1 MNNQQFSDSGDRPVP
16 RRRARRRV
24 SRRAGSPSAA
34 AVASASAVE
43 AAEALRPGSRRSDTD
58 GISYPATGR
67 HGPDQ
72 SGSDQSGPGRSGSGS
87 ADANSAGTD
96 TATTGNA
103 VEPSEHPSPAHTI
116 PTPPSVEDAPTVAV
130 AVTTSGIHPTTARLI
145 ALAAVYYD
153 ADGAEVGHFVQ
164 ALNPS
169 EDPGPW
175 HMHGFDAGELAQQI
189 GFATAAAEIKAALD
203 GREVILHDAPF
214 AWGFITHEFR
224 RAQRAA
230 NRGHGRGRSGRGR
243 GRGRSKAIP
252 TPEPTALIDTLATTR
267 RQEMPAVD
275 PRPRAVAQLYPHNAP
290 ADALPEFGAAAS
302 DQRAATPAE
311 ELLVAD
317 ARLLG
322 ALHVAQQEKADR
334 GGSDV
339 VRLDPEDLT
348 ADQFGLQRS
357 AIRVDAINA
366 PRPLENPGTPD
377 NDGGSWQLV
386 AGMEFVVSPDVARD
400 PDELIEQGVAAGL
413 VYSEK
418 LNRTSSLVACNQ
430 NFELRGKA
438 MHADRKDIPLLSDE
452 EFLDALED
460 VAEGTRNTDAG
471 RGGGQRGAG
480 QRGAGQRGA
489 GQRGGQRGSGQ
500 RSGGGGRGGS
510 GQRSGGRGGGRSG
523 SGASGSGSGNRRKRS
538 RGGRRRSGGGSQGGR
553 HNDGAQNAG
562 GSGGNQTG
570 KNNSGG
576 QDSESK
582 NPKNT
587 GKNSSDQP
595 KRKRKRGGR
604 RRGRGGRGSNGQGS
618 KTNVGKREN

>member
-1 MNNQQFSDSGDRPVP
+1 MNNQQFSDSGDRPAP

-43 AAEALRPGSRRSDTD
+43 AAEALRPSSRRSDAD
-58 GISYPATGR
+58 GTSYPKPDRDGSDQPGSDQPTS
-67 HGPDQ
+67 DQ
-72 SGSDQSGPGRSGSGS
+72 SGSGHSDTGC
-87 ADANSAGTD
+87 ADTG

-103 VEPSEHPSPAHTI
+103 AEPSEHPSPAHTI
-116 PTPPSVEDAPTVAV
+116 PTPPSVADAPTVAV

-153 ADGAEVGHFVQ
+153 ADGAEAGHFVQ

-203 GREVILHDAPF
+203 GREVILHDAPL

-230 NRGHGRGRSGRGR
+230 NRGRGRGRSGRGR

-252 TPEPTALIDTLATTR
+252 TPEPAVLIDTLATTR

-275 PRPRAVAQLYPHNAP
+275 PRARAVAQLYPHNAP
-290 ADALPEFGAAAS
+290 ADALPELGAAAS

-322 ALHVAQQEKADR
+322 SLHVAQREKADR
-334 GGSDV
+334 DGGDV
-339 VRLDPEDLT
+339 VRLVPEDLT

-366 PRPLENPGTPD
+366 PRPLENPGTPEGD
-377 NDGGSWQLV
+377 DGSWQLV

-418 LNRTSSLVACNQ
+418 LNRTSSLVVCNQ

-452 EFLDALED
+452 EFLVALED

-471 RGGGQRGAG
+471 RSG
-480 QRGAGQRGA
+480 
-489 GQRGGQRGSGQ
+489 GQRGGQRGGGQRGNGQ
-500 RSGGGGRGGS
+500 RSGGGGGRGGS
-510 GQRSGGRGGGRSG
+510 AQRSGGRGGGRPGSGGSG
-523 SGASGSGSGNRRKRS
+523 SSSGNRRKRS
-538 RGGRRRSGGGSQGGR
+538 RGGRRRSGSGSQGGR
-553 HNDGAQNAG
+553 HNDGAQNTG
-562 GSGGNQTG
+562 GSG

-576 QDSESK
+576 QSSDSK

-587 GKNSSDQP
+587 GKNNSEQP

>member
-1 MNNQQFSDSGDRPVP
+1 MNNQQFSDSGDRPAP

-43 AAEALRPGSRRSDTD
+43 AAEALRPSSRRSNTD
-58 GISYPATGR
+58 ATSYPTTGR
-67 HGPDQ
+67 DGSEQ
-72 SGSDQSGPGRSGSGS
+72 SGQERSGSAAGS
-87 ADANSAGTD
+87 GGGS
-96 TATTGNA
+96 ATTGNA

-153 ADGAEVGHFVQ
+153 ADGAEAGHFVQ

-203 GREVILHDAPF
+203 GREVILHDAPL

-230 NRGHGRGRSGRGR
+230 NRGRGRGRSGRGR

-252 TPEPTALIDTLATTR
+252 TPEPAVLIDTLATTR

-275 PRPRAVAQLYPHNAP
+275 PRARAVAQFYPHNAP
-290 ADALPEFGAAAS
+290 ADALPELGAAAS
-302 DQRAATPAE
+302 DQRAAMPAE

-322 ALHVAQQEKADR
+322 ALHAAQQERADR
-334 GGSDV
+334 DGGDV

-366 PRPLENPGTPD
+366 PRPLENPGTPESED
-377 NDGGSWQLV
+377 GSWQLV

-418 LNRTSSLVACNQ
+418 LNRTSSLVVCNQ

-471 RGGGQRGAG
+471 RGGGQRG
-480 QRGAGQRGA
+480 
-489 GQRGGQRGSGQ
+489 GQRGGGQ
-500 RSGGGGRGGS
+500 RSGSGGSRGGS
-510 GQRSGGRGGGRSG
+510 GQRSGGRGGQRGSGRSG
-523 SGASGSGSGNRRKRS
+523 SGDSRSGSGNRRKRS
-538 RGGRRRSGGGSQGGR
+538 RGGRRRGGGSQGGAK
-553 HNDGAQNAG
+553 NDGAQN
-562 GSGGNQTG
+562 GSGSGNQAG
-570 KNNSGG
+570 KNNGSTT
-576 QDSESK
+576 QKTDSK

-587 GKNSSDQP
+587 GKNSSEQP
-595 KRKRKRGGR
+595 KRKRRRGGR

>member
-1 MNNQQFSDSGDRPVP
+1 MNNQQFSDSGDRPAP

-24 SRRAGSPSAA
+24 SRRVGSPSAA

-43 AAEALRPGSRRSDTD
+43 AAEALRPSSRRSSTD
-58 GISYPATGR
+58 ATSYPTTGR
-67 HGPDQ
+67 DC
-72 SGSDQSGPGRSGSGS
+72 SDQSGPEQSSSGRSGSGS
-87 ADANSAGTD
+87 TGPGA
-96 TATTGNA
+96 ATTGSA

-116 PTPPSVEDAPTVAV
+116 PTPPSVADAPTVAV
-130 AVTTSGIHPTTARLI
+130 AVTTSGIHPSTARLI

-189 GFATAAAEIKAALD
+189 GFATAAAEIKEALD

-230 NRGHGRGRSGRGR
+230 NRGRGRGRAGRGR

-252 TPEPTALIDTLATTR
+252 APEPAVLIDTLATTR

-275 PRPRAVAQLYPHNAP
+275 PRARAVAQLYPHNAP
-290 ADALPEFGAAAS
+290 ADALPELGAAAS

-322 ALHVAQQEKADR
+322 ALHAAQQERAGRD
-334 GGSDV
+334 GGDV

-418 LNRTSSLVACNQ
+418 LNRTSSLVVCNQ

-480 QRGAGQRGA
+480 QRGGQRGN
-489 GQRGGQRGSGQ
+489 GQ
-500 RSGGGGRGGS
+500 RSGGGGGRGGSGRGGS

>member
-1 MNNQQFSDSGDRPVP
+1 MNNQQFSDSGDRPAP

-43 AAEALRPGSRRSDTD
+43 AAEALRPGSRRSDADST
-58 GISYPATGR
+58 SYPTTSRDGSDQ
-67 HGPDQ
+67 PNSDQ
-72 SGSDQSGPGRSGSGS
+72 SGSGRSGSTSSGAS
-87 ADANSAGTD
+87 A
-96 TATTGNA
+96 ATTGNA

-116 PTPPSVEDAPTVAV
+116 PTPPSVEDAPSVAV

-153 ADGAEVGHFVQ
+153 ADGAEAGHFVQ

-230 NRGHGRGRSGRGR
+230 NRGRGRGRSGRGR

-252 TPEPTALIDTLATTR
+252 TPEPAALIDTLATTR

-275 PRPRAVAQLYPHNAP
+275 PRARAVAQLYPHNAP

-302 DQRAATPAE
+302 DQRAAMPAE

-322 ALHVAQQEKADR
+322 ALHAAQQEKADR
-334 GGSDV
+334 DGGDV

-348 ADQFGLQRS
+348 ADQFSLQRS

-377 NDGGSWQLV
+377 NDDGSWQLV

-418 LNRTSSLVACNQ
+418 LNRTSSLVVCNQ

-460 VAEGTRNTDAG
+460 VAEGTRNTEPG
-471 RGGGQRGAG
+471 RGGGQRG
-480 QRGAGQRGA
+480 
-489 GQRGGQRGSGQ
+489 GQRGGGQRGNGQ
-500 RSGGGGRGGS
+500 RSGGGSGRGGS
-510 GQRSGGRGGGRSG
+510 AQRSGGRGGGRSG
-523 SGASGSGSGNRRKRS
+523 SGGSGSGSGNRRKRS
-538 RGGRRRSGGGSQGGR
+538 RGGRRRGGGSQGGGR
-553 HNDGAQNAG
+553 NNDGAQNG
-562 GSGGNQTG
+562 GGNNSNQAG

-576 QDSESK
+576 QNTDSK

-587 GKNSSDQP
+587 GKNNSEQP

-604 RRGRGGRGSNGQGS
+604 RRGRGGRGSNRQGS

>member
-1 MNNQQFSDSGDRPVP
+1 MNNQQFSDPGDRPAP

-43 AAEALRPGSRRSDTD
+43 AAEALRPGSRRSAAD
-58 GISYPATGR
+58 GASYPTTSRDGS
-67 HGPDQ
+67 DQ
-72 SGSDQSGPGRSGSGS
+72 PGSNQPGSDQSGPGHSGSGS
-87 ADANSAGTD
+87 AGANSAGTSA
-96 TATTGNA
+96 ATTGNA
-103 VEPSEHPSPAHTI
+103 AEPSEHPSPAHTI
-116 PTPPSVEDAPTVAV
+116 PTPPSVADAPTVAV

-145 ALAAVYYD
+145 ALAGVYYD

-175 HMHGFDAGELAQQI
+175 HTHGFDAGELAQQI

-203 GREVILHDAPF
+203 DREVILHDAPF

-230 NRGHGRGRSGRGR
+230 NRGRGRGRSGRGR

-252 TPEPTALIDTLATTR
+252 TPEPAALIDTLATTR

-275 PRPRAVAQLYPHNAP
+275 PRARAVAQLYPHNAP
-290 ADALPEFGAAAS
+290 ADALPELGAAAS

-322 ALHVAQQEKADR
+322 ALHATQQERADR
-334 GGSDV
+334 DGGDA

-418 LNRTSSLVACNQ
+418 LNRTSSLVVCNQ

-452 EFLDALED
+452 EFLVALED

-471 RGGGQRGAG
+471 RGGGQRG
-480 QRGAGQRGA
+480 
-489 GQRGGQRGSGQ
+489 GQRGGGQ
-500 RSGGGGRGGS
+500 RSGSGGGRGGS
-510 GQRSGGRGGGRSG
+510 GRGGGQRSGGRGGGRSS
-523 SGASGSGSGNRRKRS
+523 SGGSGSGSGNRRKRS
-538 RGGRRRSGGGSQGGR
+538 RGGRRRSGGGSQGGGR
-553 HNDGAQNAG
+553 NNDGAHN
-562 GSGGNQTG
+562 GSGSGSSHAG

-576 QDSESK
+576 QSSDSK

-587 GKNSSDQP
+587 GKNNSEQP

>member
-1 MNNQQFSDSGDRPVP
+1 MNNQQFSDSGDRPAP

-43 AAEALRPGSRRSDTD
+43 AAEALRPSSRRSAADD
-58 GISYPATGR
+58 ISYPKHERDASDQPSSDQPGSN
-67 HGPDQ
+67 Q
-72 SGSDQSGPGRSGSGS
+72 SGSDHPGSTSSGTS
-87 ADANSAGTD
+87 

-116 PTPPSVEDAPTVAV
+116 PTPPSIADAPTVAV

-145 ALAAVYYD
+145 ALAGVYYD

-230 NRGHGRGRSGRGR
+230 NRGRGRGRSGRGR
-243 GRGRSKAIP
+243 GRGRSKAMP

-275 PRPRAVAQLYPHNAP
+275 PRARAVAQLYPHNAP
-290 ADALPEFGAAAS
+290 ADALPELGAVAS

-322 ALHVAQQEKADR
+322 ALHVAQQERADR
-334 GGSDV
+334 DGGDV

-348 ADQFGLQRS
+348 ADQFGVQRS

-377 NDGGSWQLV
+377 NDDGEWQLV
-386 AGMEFVVSPDVARD
+386 AGMEFVVSPDVSRD

-418 LNRTSSLVACNQ
+418 LNRTSSLVVCNQ

-471 RGGGQRGAG
+471 RGGGQRS
-480 QRGAGQRGA
+480 
-489 GQRGGQRGSGQ
+489 GGQRGTGQ
-500 RSGGGGRGGS
+500 RSGGGGGRSGG

-523 SGASGSGSGNRRKRS
+523 SGGSGSGSGNRRKRS
-538 RGGRRRSGGGSQGGR
+538 RGGRRRGGGSQRGGR
-553 HNDGAQNAG
+553 HNNGTQN
-562 GSGGNQTG
+562 GSGSGSNHAG
-570 KNNSGG
+570 KNNGSGA
-576 QDSESK
+576 QKTDSK

-587 GKNSSDQP
+587 RKNNSEQA

-604 RRGRGGRGSNGQGS
+604 RHGRGGRGSNGQGS

>member
-1 MNNQQFSDSGDRPVP
+1 MNNQQFSDPGDRPAP

-43 AAEALRPGSRRSDTD
+43 AAEALRPSSRRSDAD
-58 GISYPATGR
+58 GTSYPTTSR
-67 HGPDQ
+67 DDSDQ
-72 SGSDQSGPGRSGSGS
+72 PNSDQSRPGHSDTG
-87 ADANSAGTD
+87 SAGTG

-103 VEPSEHPSPAHTI
+103 AEPSEHPSPAHTI
-116 PTPPSVEDAPTVAV
+116 PTPPSVAGTPTVAV

-145 ALAAVYYD
+145 ALAGVYYD

-164 ALNPS
+164 ALNPG

-175 HMHGFDAGELAQQI
+175 HTHGFDAGELAQQI

-230 NRGHGRGRSGRGR
+230 NRGRGRGRSGRGR

-322 ALHVAQQEKADR
+322 ALHVAQREKADR
-334 GGSDV
+334 DGGDV

-357 AIRVDAINA
+357 AIRIDAINA

-377 NDGGSWQLV
+377 NDDGSWQLV

-400 PDELIEQGVAAGL
+400 PDELIEQGMAAGL

-418 LNRTSSLVACNQ
+418 LNRTSSLVVCNQ

-452 EFLDALED
+452 EFLGALED
-460 VAEGTRNTDAG
+460 VAEGTRNTDAD
-471 RGGGQRGAG
+471 RGG
-480 QRGAGQRGA
+480 
-489 GQRGGQRGSGQ
+489 GQRGGQRGGGGQRGNGQ
-500 RSGGGGRGGS
+500 RSGSGGGRGGS
-510 GQRSGGRGGGRSG
+510 AQRSGGRGGGRSG
-523 SGASGSGSGNRRKRS
+523 SSGSGSGSGNRRKRS
-538 RGGRRRSGGGSQGGR
+538 RGGRRRSGGGSQGGGR
-553 HNDGAQNAG
+553 NNDGAQN
-562 GSGGNQTG
+562 GSGSDSNQAG

-576 QDSESK
+576 QKTDSK

-587 GKNSSDQP
+587 GKNNSEQP

>member
-43 AAEALRPGSRRSDTD
+43 AAEALRPGSRRSDAD
-58 GISYPATGR
+58 GSRYPKPGR
-67 HGPDQ
+67 D
-72 SGSDQSGPGRSGSGS
+72 GSDQSGSGRSVSGS
-87 ADANSAGTD
+87 ADANPAGTD
-96 TATTGNA
+96 AATTGNA

-116 PTPPSVEDAPTVAV
+116 PTPPSIEDAPTVAV

-164 ALNPS
+164 AVNPS

-230 NRGHGRGRSGRGR
+230 NRGRGRGRSGRGR

-252 TPEPTALIDTLATTR
+252 TPEPSALIDTLATTR

-275 PRPRAVAQLYPHNAP
+275 PRPRAVAQLYPHNTP

-322 ALHVAQQEKADR
+322 SLHVAQQEKADR
-334 GGSDV
+334 DGGNV
-339 VRLDPEDLT
+339 VRLDPEELT

-418 LNRTSSLVACNQ
+418 LNRTSSLVVCNQ

-471 RGGGQRGAG
+471 RGGGQRG
-480 QRGAGQRGA
+480 
-489 GQRGGQRGSGQ
+489 GQRGSQRGNGQ

-510 GQRSGGRGGGRSG
+510 AQRSGGRGGGRSG
-523 SGASGSGSGNRRKRS
+523 SGGSGSGSGNRRKRS

-553 HNDGAQNAG
+553 HNDGAQNG
-562 GSGGNQTG
+562 GGNNSNQAG

-576 QDSESK
+576 QNTDSK

-587 GKNSSDQP
+587 GKNNSEQP

>member
-1 MNNQQFSDSGDRPVP
+1 MNNQQFSDSGDRPAP

-43 AAEALRPGSRRSDTD
+43 AAEALRPSSRRSDAD
-58 GISYPATGR
+58 GTSYPK
-67 HGPDQ
+67 PDRDGSDQ
-72 SGSDQSGPGRSGSGS
+72 PGSDQSDSDRSGSGS
-87 ADANSAGTD
+87 AGANSAGTG

-116 PTPPSVEDAPTVAV
+116 PTPPSVADAPTVAV

-145 ALAAVYYD
+145 ALAGVYYD

-175 HMHGFDAGELAQQI
+175 HTHGFDAGELAQQI

-203 GREVILHDAPF
+203 GREVILHDAPL

-230 NRGHGRGRSGRGR
+230 NRGRGRGRSGRGR

-252 TPEPTALIDTLATTR
+252 TPEPAALIDSLATTR

-275 PRPRAVAQLYPHNAP
+275 PRARAVAQLYPHNAP
-290 ADALPEFGAAAS
+290 ADALPELGAAAS
-302 DQRAATPAE
+302 DQRAAMPAE

-322 ALHVAQQEKADR
+322 ALHAAQQEQADR
-334 GGSDV
+334 DGGDV

-366 PRPLENPGTPD
+366 PRPLENPGTPESED
-377 NDGGSWQLV
+377 GSWQLV

-418 LNRTSSLVACNQ
+418 LNRTSSLVVCNQ

-471 RGGGQRGAG
+471 RGGGQRSG
-480 QRGAGQRGA
+480 QRS
-489 GQRGGQRGSGQ
+489 SGQ
-500 RSGGGGRGGS
+500 RSGGGGSRGGS
-510 GQRSGGRGGGRSG
+510 GRGGGQRSGGQRGSGRSG
-523 SGASGSGSGNRRKRS
+523 SGDSGSGSGNRRKRS
-538 RGGRRRSGGGSQGGR
+538 RGGRRRGGGSQGGAK
-553 HNDGAQNAG
+553 NDGAQN
-562 GSGGNQTG
+562 GSGSGNQAG
-570 KNNSGG
+570 KNNGATT
-576 QDSESK
+576 QKTDSK

-587 GKNSSDQP
+587 GKNSSEQP
-595 KRKRKRGGR
+595 KRKRRRDGR

>member
-1 MNNQQFSDSGDRPVP
+1 MNNQQFSDSGDRPAP

-43 AAEALRPGSRRSDTD
+43 AAEALRPSSRRSNAD
-58 GISYPATGR
+58 GTSYPTTGR
-67 HGPDQ
+67 D
-72 SGSDQSGPGRSGSGS
+72 GSDQSRPEQCGSGRSGSGS
-87 ADANSAGTD
+87 AGTSA
-96 TATTGNA
+96 ATTGNA

-230 NRGHGRGRSGRGR
+230 NRGRGRGRAGRGR

-252 TPEPTALIDTLATTR
+252 TPEPAALIDTLATTR

-275 PRPRAVAQLYPHNAP
+275 PRARAVAQLYPHNAP
-290 ADALPEFGAAAS
+290 ADALPELGAAAS
-302 DQRAATPAE
+302 DQRAAMPAE

-322 ALHVAQQEKADR
+322 ALHSAQQERADQDAD
-334 GGSDV
+334 DV

-366 PRPLENPGTPD
+366 PRPFENPGTPESE
-377 NDGGSWQLV
+377 DGAWQLV

-418 LNRTSSLVACNQ
+418 LNRTSSLVVCNQ

-471 RGGGQRGAG
+471 RGGGQRGTQRANG
-480 QRGAGQRGA
+480 QRG
-489 GQRGGQRGSGQ
+489 
-500 RSGGGGRGGS
+500 GGGGRGGSGSS
-510 GQRSGGRGGGRSG
+510 GQRSGGRGGQRGGGRPG
-523 SGASGSGSGNRRKRS
+523 SGGSGSGSGNRRKRS
-538 RGGRRRSGGGSQGGR
+538 RGGRRRGGSQSGGGR
-553 HNDGAQNAG
+553 ANDGSQNGG
-562 GSGGNQTG
+562 GSGGNQAG
-570 KNNSGG
+570 KNNGSGA
-576 QDSESK
+576 QKTDSK

-587 GKNSSDQP
+587 GKNNSEQP

>member
-1 MNNQQFSDSGDRPVP
+1 MNNQQFSDSGDRPAP

-43 AAEALRPGSRRSDTD
+43 AAEALRPSSRRSNTEAT
-58 GISYPATGR
+58 SYPTTSR
-67 HGPDQ
+67 D
-72 SGSDQSGPGRSGSGS
+72 GSDQSGQEGSGSGAGSGNSVTGSSGAS
-87 ADANSAGTD
+87 A
-96 TATTGNA
+96 ATTGNA
-103 VEPSEHPSPAHTI
+103 AEPSEHPSPAHTI

-153 ADGAEVGHFVQ
+153 ADGAEAGHFVQ

-203 GREVILHDAPF
+203 GREVILHDAPL

-230 NRGHGRGRSGRGR
+230 NRGRGRGRSGRGR

-252 TPEPTALIDTLATTR
+252 TPEPAVLIDTLATTR

-275 PRPRAVAQLYPHNAP
+275 PRARAVAQLYPHNAP
-290 ADALPEFGAAAS
+290 ADALPELGAAAS
-302 DQRAATPAE
+302 DQRAAMPAE

-322 ALHVAQQEKADR
+322 ALHAAQQEQADR
-334 GGSDV
+334 DGGDV

-366 PRPLENPGTPD
+366 PRPLENPGTPESED
-377 NDGGSWQLV
+377 GSWQLV

-418 LNRTSSLVACNQ
+418 LNRTSSLVVCNQ

-460 VAEGTRNTDAG
+460 VAEGTRNTEPG
-471 RGGGQRGAG
+471 RGGGQRSG
-480 QRGAGQRGA
+480 QRS
-489 GQRGGQRGSGQ
+489 SGQ
-500 RSGGGGRGGS
+500 RSGGGGSRGGS
-510 GQRSGGRGGGRSG
+510 GQRSGGRGGQRGSGRSG
-523 SGASGSGSGNRRKRS
+523 SGDSGSGSGNRRKRS
-538 RGGRRRSGGGSQGGR
+538 RGGRRRGGGSQGGAK
-553 HNDGAQNAG
+553 NDGAQN
-562 GSGGNQTG
+562 GSGSGNQAG
-570 KNNSGG
+570 KNNGSTT
-576 QDSESK
+576 QKTDSK

-587 GKNSSDQP
+587 GKNSFEQP

>member
-1 MNNQQFSDSGDRPVP
+1 MNNQQFSDSGDRPAP

-43 AAEALRPGSRRSDTD
+43 AAEALRPSSRRSNTD
-58 GISYPATGR
+58 ATSYPTTGR
-67 HGPDQ
+67 D
-72 SGSDQSGPGRSGSGS
+72 GSEQSGPERSGSAAGS
-87 ADANSAGTD
+87 GGGS
-96 TATTGNA
+96 ATTGNA

-116 PTPPSVEDAPTVAV
+116 PTPPSVADAPTVAV

-145 ALAAVYYD
+145 ALAGVYYD

-175 HMHGFDAGELAQQI
+175 HTHGFDAGELAQQI
-189 GFATAAAEIKAALD
+189 GFATAAAEITAALD

-230 NRGHGRGRSGRGR
+230 NRGRGRGRSGRGR

-252 TPEPTALIDTLATTR
+252 TPEAAALIDTLATTR

-322 ALHVAQQEKADR
+322 SLHATQQERADR
-334 GGSDV
+334 DGGDV
-339 VRLDPEDLT
+339 VRIDPEDLT

-377 NDGGSWQLV
+377 HDGGSWQLV

-418 LNRTSSLVACNQ
+418 LNRTSSLVVCNQ

-452 EFLDALED
+452 EFLGALED

-471 RGGGQRGAG
+471 RGGGQRG
-480 QRGAGQRGA
+480 
-489 GQRGGQRGSGQ
+489 GQRGGD
-500 RSGGGGRGGS
+500 GGGRGGS
-510 GQRSGGRGGGRSG
+510 GRGGGGQRSGGHGGGRSG
-523 SGASGSGSGNRRKRS
+523 SGGSGSGSGNRRKRS
-538 RGGRRRSGGGSQGGR
+538 RGGRRRGGGSQGG
-553 HNDGAQNAG
+553 AQN
-562 GSGGNQTG
+562 GSGSDSNQAG

-576 QDSESK
+576 QKTDSK

-587 GKNSSDQP
+587 GKNSSEQP

>member
-1 MNNQQFSDSGDRPVP
+1 MNNQQFSDSGDRPAP

-43 AAEALRPGSRRSDTD
+43 AAEALRPGSRRSDADST
-58 GISYPATGR
+58 SYPKTSR
-67 HGPDQ
+67 D
-72 SGSDQSGPGRSGSGS
+72 GSDQPGPGRSGSGS
-87 ADANSAGTD
+87 AGANSAGTD
-96 TATTGNA
+96 AATTGNA

-116 PTPPSVEDAPTVAV
+116 PTPPSVKDAPTVAV

-189 GFATAAAEIKAALD
+189 GFATAAAEVKAALD

-230 NRGHGRGRSGRGR
+230 NRGRGRGRSGRGR

-252 TPEPTALIDTLATTR
+252 TPEPAALIDTLATTR

-275 PRPRAVAQLYPHNAP
+275 PRARAVAQLYPHNAP

-322 ALHVAQQEKADR
+322 SLHVAQREKADR
-334 GGSDV
+334 DGGDV

-377 NDGGSWQLV
+377 HDGGSWQLV

-418 LNRTSSLVACNQ
+418 LNRTSSLVVCNQ

-452 EFLDALED
+452 EFLVALED

-471 RGGGQRGAG
+471 RGGGQRG
-480 QRGAGQRGA
+480 
-489 GQRGGQRGSGQ
+489 
-500 RSGGGGRGGS
+500 
-510 GQRSGGRGGGRSG
+510 GGRGGGRSG
-523 SGASGSGSGNRRKRS
+523 SGGSGSGSGNRRKRS
-538 RGGRRRSGGGSQGGR
+538 RGGRRRGGGSQGGGR
-553 HNDGAQNAG
+553 NNDGAQNG
-562 GSGGNQTG
+562 GGNNSNQAG

-576 QDSESK
+576 QKTDSK

-587 GKNSSDQP
+587 GKNNSEQP

>member
-1 MNNQQFSDSGDRPVP
+1 MNNQQFSDSGDRPAP

-34 AVASASAVE
+34 AIASASAVE
-43 AAEALRPGSRRSDTD
+43 AAEALRPSSRRSNTD
-58 GISYPATGR
+58 ATSYPTTGR
-67 HGPDQ
+67 D
-72 SGSDQSGPGRSGSGS
+72 GSDQSGPDRSGSGS
-87 ADANSAGTD
+87 SGTSA
-96 TATTGNA
+96 ATTGNA

-116 PTPPSVEDAPTVAV
+116 PTPPSVADAPTVAV

-230 NRGHGRGRSGRGR
+230 NRGRGRGRAGKGR

-252 TPEPTALIDTLATTR
+252 TPEPAVLIDTLATTR

-275 PRPRAVAQLYPHNAP
+275 PRARAVAKLYPHNAP
-290 ADALPEFGAAAS
+290 ADALPELGAAAS
-302 DQRAATPAE
+302 DQRAAMPAE
-311 ELLVAD
+311 KLLVAD

-322 ALHVAQQEKADR
+322 ALHVAQREKADR
-334 GGSDV
+334 DGGDV

-348 ADQFGLQRS
+348 ADQFGLQRG

-366 PRPLENPGTPD
+366 PRPLENPGTPVSE
-377 NDGGSWQLV
+377 DGTWQLV

-418 LNRTSSLVACNQ
+418 LNRTSSLVVCNQ
-430 NFELRGKA
+430 NVELRGKA

-460 VAEGTRNTDAG
+460 VAEGTRSTDAG
-471 RGGGQRGAG
+471 RGGGQRGG
-480 QRGAGQRGA
+480 QRANGQR
-489 GQRGGQRGSGQ
+489 
-500 RSGGGGRGGS
+500 GGGRGGS
-510 GQRSGGRGGGRSG
+510 AQRSGGRGGGRPG
-523 SGASGSGSGNRRKRS
+523 SGGSGSGSGNRRKRS
-538 RGGRRRSGGGSQGGR
+538 RGGRRRGGSQGGGR
-553 HNDGAQNAG
+553 ANDGSQNGGGNG
-562 GSGGNQTG
+562 GSGGNHAG
-570 KNNSGG
+570 KNNGSGA
-576 QDSESK
+576 QKTDSK

-587 GKNSSDQP
+587 GKNNSEQP

>member
-1 MNNQQFSDSGDRPVP
+1 MNNQQFSDPGDRPAP

-43 AAEALRPGSRRSDTD
+43 AAEALRPGSRRSDADST
-58 GISYPATGR
+58 SYPTTSRDGSDQTGSNQ
-67 HGPDQ
+67 P
-72 SGSDQSGPGRSGSGS
+72 SSDQSGPGRSGSGS
-87 ADANSAGTD
+87 AGANSAGTD
-96 TATTGNA
+96 AATTGNA

-116 PTPPSVEDAPTVAV
+116 PTPPSVKDAPTVAV

-230 NRGHGRGRSGRGR
+230 NRGRGRGRSGRGR

-252 TPEPTALIDTLATTR
+252 TPEPAALIDTLATTR

-275 PRPRAVAQLYPHNAP
+275 PRARAVAQLYPHNAP
-290 ADALPEFGAAAS
+290 ADALPELGAAAS

-322 ALHVAQQEKADR
+322 ALHATQQEKADR
-334 GGSDV
+334 DGGDV
-339 VRLDPEDLT
+339 VRTDPADLT

-377 NDGGSWQLV
+377 HDGGSWQLV

-418 LNRTSSLVACNQ
+418 LNRTSSLVVCNQ

-452 EFLDALED
+452 EFLGALED

-471 RGGGQRGAG
+471 RGGGQRSG
-480 QRGAGQRGA
+480 QRSG
-489 GQRGGQRGSGQ
+489 GQ
-500 RSGGGGRGGS
+500 RSGGGGSRGGS
-510 GQRSGGRGGGRSG
+510 GQRSGGRGGQRGSGRSG
-523 SGASGSGSGNRRKRS
+523 SGDSGSGSGNRRKRS
-538 RGGRRRSGGGSQGGR
+538 RGGRRRGGGSQGGR
-553 HNDGAQNAG
+553 HNDGAQNTG
-562 GSGGNQTG
+562 GSG

-576 QDSESK
+576 QNTDSK

-587 GKNSSDQP
+587 GKNSFEQP

>member
-1 MNNQQFSDSGDRPVP
+1 MNNQQFSDSGDRPAP

-43 AAEALRPGSRRSDTD
+43 AAEALRPSSRHADADVSR
-58 GISYPATGR
+58 YPKPGR
-67 HGPDQ
+67 D
-72 SGSDQSGPGRSGSGS
+72 GSDQSGSGRSVSGS
-87 ADANSAGTD
+87 AGTSA
-96 TATTGNA
+96 ATTGNA

-230 NRGHGRGRSGRGR
+230 NRGRGRGRSGRGR

-252 TPEPTALIDTLATTR
+252 TPEPAALIDTLATTR
-267 RQEMPAVD
+267 CQEMPAVD

-322 ALHVAQQEKADR
+322 SLHVAQQEKADR
-334 GGSDV
+334 DGGNV
-339 VRLDPEDLT
+339 VRLDPEELT

-386 AGMEFVVSPDVARD
+386 AGMEFVVSPDIARD

-418 LNRTSSLVACNQ
+418 LNRTSSLVVCNQ

-471 RGGGQRGAG
+471 RGGGQRG
-480 QRGAGQRGA
+480 
-489 GQRGGQRGSGQ
+489 GQRGGGQRGNGQ
-500 RSGGGGRGGS
+500 RSGSGGGRGGS
-510 GQRSGGRGGGRSG
+510 AQRSGGRGGGRPG

-553 HNDGAQNAG
+553 HNDGAQNG
-562 GSGGNQTG
+562 GGNNSNQAG

-576 QDSESK
+576 QNTDSK

-587 GKNSSDQP
+587 GKNNSEQP

>member
-1 MNNQQFSDSGDRPVP
+1 MNNQQFSDSGDRPAP

-43 AAEALRPGSRRSDTD
+43 AAEALRPSSRRSNTD
-58 GISYPATGR
+58 ATSYPTTGR
-67 HGPDQ
+67 D
-72 SGSDQSGPGRSGSGS
+72 GSEQSGPDRAGSG
-87 ADANSAGTD
+87 NSGGGS
-96 TATTGNA
+96 ATTGNA

-153 ADGAEVGHFVQ
+153 ADGAEAGHFVQ

-203 GREVILHDAPF
+203 GREVILHDAPL

-230 NRGHGRGRSGRGR
+230 NRGRGRGRSGRGR

-252 TPEPTALIDTLATTR
+252 TPEPAVLIDTLATTR

-275 PRPRAVAQLYPHNAP
+275 PRARAVAQLYPHNAP
-290 ADALPEFGAAAS
+290 ADALPELGAAAS
-302 DQRAATPAE
+302 DQRAAMPAD

-322 ALHVAQQEKADR
+322 ALHAAQQERADR
-334 GGSDV
+334 DGGDV

-418 LNRTSSLVACNQ
+418 LNRTSSLVVCNQ

-471 RGGGQRGAG
+471 RGGGQRG
-480 QRGAGQRGA
+480 
-489 GQRGGQRGSGQ
+489 GQRGGGQ
-500 RSGGGGRGGS
+500 RSGGGGGRGGS
-510 GQRSGGRGGGRSG
+510 GRGGGQRSGGQRGSGRSG
-523 SGASGSGSGNRRKRS
+523 SGDSGSGSGNRRKRS
-538 RGGRRRSGGGSQGGR
+538 RGGRRRGGGSQGGAK
-553 HNDGAQNAG
+553 NDGAQN
-562 GSGGNQTG
+562 GSGSGNQAG
-570 KNNSGG
+570 KNNGSTT
-576 QDSESK
+576 QKTDSK

-587 GKNSSDQP
+587 GKNSSEQP

>member
-1 MNNQQFSDSGDRPVP
+1 MNNQQFSDSGDRPAP

-43 AAEALRPGSRRSDTD
+43 AAEALRPSSRRSAADD
-58 GISYPATGR
+58 ISYPKHERDASDQPGSN
-67 HGPDQ
+67 Q
-72 SGSDQSGPGRSGSGS
+72 SGSD
-87 ADANSAGTD
+87 
-96 TATTGNA
+96 
-103 VEPSEHPSPAHTI
+103 
-116 PTPPSVEDAPTVAV
+116 PPSIADAPTVAV

-145 ALAAVYYD
+145 ALAGVYYD

-230 NRGHGRGRSGRGR
+230 NRGRGRGRSGRGR
-243 GRGRSKAIP
+243 GRGRSKAMP

-275 PRPRAVAQLYPHNAP
+275 PRARAVAQLYPHNAP
-290 ADALPEFGAAAS
+290 ADALPELGAVAS

-322 ALHVAQQEKADR
+322 ALHVAQQERADR
-334 GGSDV
+334 DGGDV

-348 ADQFGLQRS
+348 ADQFGVQRS

-377 NDGGSWQLV
+377 NDDGEWQLV

-418 LNRTSSLVACNQ
+418 LNRTSSLVVCNQ

-452 EFLDALED
+452 EFLGALED

-471 RGGGQRGAG
+471 RGGGQRG
-480 QRGAGQRGA
+480 
-489 GQRGGQRGSGQ
+489 GGQRGTGQ
-500 RSGGGGRGGS
+500 RSGGGGGRSGS

-523 SGASGSGSGNRRKRS
+523 SGGSGSGSGNRRKRS
-538 RGGRRRSGGGSQGGR
+538 RGGRRRGGGSQGGR
-553 HNDGAQNAG
+553 HNDGAHN
-562 GSGGNQTG
+562 GSGSGSKHAG
-570 KNNSGG
+570 KNNSGA
-576 QDSESK
+576 QKSDSK

-587 GKNSSDQP
+587 GKNNSEQP

>member
-43 AAEALRPGSRRSDTD
+43 AAEALRPGSRRSDAD
-58 GISYPATGR
+58 GSKYPKPGR
-67 HGPDQ
+67 D
-72 SGSDQSGPGRSGSGS
+72 GSDQSGPGRSGSGS

-175 HMHGFDAGELAQQI
+175 HMHGFDAGEVAQQI

-230 NRGHGRGRSGRGR
+230 NRGRGRGRSGRGR

-418 LNRTSSLVACNQ
+418 LNRTSSLVVCNQ

>member
-1 MNNQQFSDSGDRPVP
+1 MNNQQFSDPGDRPAP

-43 AAEALRPGSRRSDTD
+43 AAEALRPGSRRSAAD
-58 GISYPATGR
+58 GASYPTTSR
-67 HGPDQ
+67 D
-72 SGSDQSGPGRSGSGS
+72 GSEQSGPDRAGSGNSVTGSSGAS
-87 ADANSAGTD
+87 A
-96 TATTGNA
+96 ATTGNA

-116 PTPPSVEDAPTVAV
+116 PTPPSVADAPTVAV

-145 ALAAVYYD
+145 ALAGVYYD
-153 ADGAEVGHFVQ
+153 ADGAEAGHFVQ

-230 NRGHGRGRSGRGR
+230 NRGRGRGRSGRGR

-267 RQEMPAVD
+267 RQEMSAVD

-302 DQRAATPAE
+302 DQRAATPAD

-322 ALHVAQQEKADR
+322 SLHVAQREKADR
-334 GGSDV
+334 DGGDV

-377 NDGGSWQLV
+377 HDGGSWQLV

-400 PDELIEQGVAAGL
+400 PDELIEQGMAAGL

-418 LNRTSSLVACNQ
+418 LNRTSSLVVCNQ

-452 EFLDALED
+452 EFLGALED
-460 VAEGTRNTDAG
+460 VAEGTRNTEPG
-471 RGGGQRGAG
+471 RGGGQRS
-480 QRGAGQRGA
+480 
-489 GQRGGQRGSGQ
+489 GQRGGGQ
-500 RSGGGGRGGS
+500 RSGSGGGSDRGG
-510 GQRSGGRGGGRSG
+510 GQRSGGRSGGRSG
-523 SGASGSGSGNRRKRS
+523 SGGSGSGSGNRRKRS
-538 RGGRRRSGGGSQGGR
+538 RGGRRRGGGSQGGAK
-553 HNDGAQNAG
+553 NDGAQN
-562 GSGGNQTG
+562 GSGSGNQAG

-576 QDSESK
+576 QKTDSK

-587 GKNSSDQP
+587 GKNNSEQP

>member
-1 MNNQQFSDSGDRPVP
+1 MNNQQFSDSGDRPAP

-43 AAEALRPGSRRSDTD
+43 AAEALRPSSRRSNTD
-58 GISYPATGR
+58 ATSYPTTGR
-67 HGPDQ
+67 DGSEQ
-72 SGSDQSGPGRSGSGS
+72 SGQERSGSGAGSGNSVTGSSGAS
-87 ADANSAGTD
+87 A
-96 TATTGNA
+96 ATTGNA

-153 ADGAEVGHFVQ
+153 ADGAEAGHFVQ

-203 GREVILHDAPF
+203 GREVILHDAPL

-230 NRGHGRGRSGRGR
+230 NRGRGRGRSGRGR

-252 TPEPTALIDTLATTR
+252 TPEPAVLIDTLATTR

-275 PRPRAVAQLYPHNAP
+275 PRARAVAQLYPHNAP
-290 ADALPEFGAAAS
+290 ADALPELGAAAS
-302 DQRAATPAE
+302 DQRAAMPAE

-322 ALHVAQQEKADR
+322 ALHAAQQERADR
-334 GGSDV
+334 DGGDV

-366 PRPLENPGTPD
+366 PRPLENPGTPESED
-377 NDGGSWQLV
+377 GSWQLV

-418 LNRTSSLVACNQ
+418 LNRTSSLVVCNQ

-471 RGGGQRGAG
+471 RGGGQQSG
-480 QRGAGQRGA
+480 QRS
-489 GQRGGQRGSGQ
+489 SGQ
-500 RSGGGGRGGS
+500 RSGGGGGRGGS
-510 GQRSGGRGGGRSG
+510 AQRSGGRGGGRPG

-538 RGGRRRSGGGSQGGR
+538 RGGRRRSGGGSQGGGR
-553 HNDGAQNAG
+553 NNDGAQNG
-562 GSGGNQTG
+562 GGNNSNQAG

-576 QDSESK
+576 QNTDSK

-587 GKNSSDQP
+587 GKNNSEQP

>member
-1 MNNQQFSDSGDRPVP
+1 MNNQQFSDSGDRPAP

-43 AAEALRPGSRRSDTD
+43 AAEALRPGSRRSDAD
-58 GISYPATGR
+58 GASYPTTSRDGSDQTGSN
-67 HGPDQ
+67 PP
-72 SGSDQSGPGRSGSGS
+72 SSDQSGPGRSGSGS
-87 ADANSAGTD
+87 AGANSAGTS

-103 VEPSEHPSPAHTI
+103 AEPSEHPSPAHTI

-130 AVTTSGIHPTTARLI
+130 AVTTSGIHPTMARLI

-153 ADGAEVGHFVQ
+153 ADGAEAGHFVQ

-214 AWGFITHEFR
+214 GWGFITHEFR

-230 NRGHGRGRSGRGR
+230 NRGRGRGRSGRGR

-252 TPEPTALIDTLATTR
+252 TPEPAALIDTLATTR

-302 DQRAATPAE
+302 DQRAATPPE

-334 GGSDV
+334 DGGDV

-348 ADQFGLQRS
+348 ADQFSLQRS

-377 NDGGSWQLV
+377 NDDGSWQLV

-418 LNRTSSLVACNQ
+418 LNRTSSLVVCNQ

-471 RGGGQRGAG
+471 RGGGQRSG
-480 QRGAGQRGA
+480 QRS
-489 GQRGGQRGSGQ
+489 SGQ
-500 RSGGGGRGGS
+500 RSGGGGSRGGS
-510 GQRSGGRGGGRSG
+510 GQRSGGRGGQRGSGRSG
-523 SGASGSGSGNRRKRS
+523 SGDSGSGSGNRRKRS
-538 RGGRRRSGGGSQGGR
+538 RGGRRRGGGSQGGAK
-553 HNDGAQNAG
+553 NDGAQN
-562 GSGGNQTG
+562 GSGSGNQAG
-570 KNNSGG
+570 KNNGSTT
-576 QDSESK
+576 QKTDSK

-587 GKNSSDQP
+587 GKSSSEQP

>member
-1 MNNQQFSDSGDRPVP
+1 MNNQQFSDSGDRPAP

-43 AAEALRPGSRRSDTD
+43 AAEALRPGSRRSDADST
-58 GISYPATGR
+58 SYPKTSR
-67 HGPDQ
+67 D
-72 SGSDQSGPGRSGSGS
+72 GSDQPGPGRSGSGS
-87 ADANSAGTD
+87 AGANSAGTS

-103 VEPSEHPSPAHTI
+103 AEPSEHPSPAHTI

-153 ADGAEVGHFVQ
+153 ADGAEAGHFVQ

-203 GREVILHDAPF
+203 GREVILHDAPL

-230 NRGHGRGRSGRGR
+230 NRGRGRGRSGRGR

-252 TPEPTALIDTLATTR
+252 TPEPAVLIDTLATTR

-275 PRPRAVAQLYPHNAP
+275 PRARAVAQLYPHNAP
-290 ADALPEFGAAAS
+290 ADALPELGAAAS
-302 DQRAATPAE
+302 DQRAAMPAE

-322 ALHVAQQEKADR
+322 ALHAAQQERADR
-334 GGSDV
+334 DGGDV

-377 NDGGSWQLV
+377 NDDGSWQLV

-418 LNRTSSLVACNQ
+418 LNRTSSLVVCNQ

-471 RGGGQRGAG
+471 RGGGQRG
-480 QRGAGQRGA
+480 
-489 GQRGGQRGSGQ
+489 GQRGSQRGNGQ

-510 GQRSGGRGGGRSG
+510 AQRSGGRGGGRSG
-523 SGASGSGSGNRRKRS
+523 SSGSGSGSGNRRKRS

-553 HNDGAQNAG
+553 HNDGAQNGG
-562 GSGGNQTG
+562 GSGSSQAG

-576 QDSESK
+576 QNTDSK

-587 GKNSSDQP
+587 GKNNSEQP